1 MNYCHLCQAAR
12 FGKRSGLEGGGRP
25 KCRVDD
31 WPLASCCSFEYC
43 ATELQF
49 SRLSV
54 SWGWRRN
61 SNSVMGCRHES
72 WHRMTTG
79 AARLGLVALAVL
91 SAANPSNKRLIWR
104 CFCGSSHRDVTCA
117 PQLEQY
123 ILRTL
128 STDSGVAPCNLG
140 PLLSGSVGSQSP

>member
-12 FGKRSGLEGGGRP
+12 FGKRSDLEGGGRP
-25 KCRVDD
+25 KCRIDD
-31 WPLASCCSFEYC
+31 WPLASCCLFEYC
-43 ATELQF
+43 ATKLHL
-49 SRLSV
+49 SGLSV

-91 SAANPSNKRLIWR
+91 LAANPSNKRLIWR
-104 CFCGSSHRDVTCA
+104 CFFLFFFFFIWLQPLRSN
-117 PQLEQY
+117 PLE
-123 ILRTL
+123 IGLRL
-128 STDSGVAPCNLG
+128 SIGER
-140 PLLSGSVGSQSP
+140 